1 MSNIPELQMRP
12 IVLLTN
18 PIHPAVHAFLETRV
32 DVRVAPATDPETLR
46 KSAVDAS
53 VIIVRTQ
60 LPEALFSESPRLRGV
75 VRHGAGTD
83 MIPIEAASRNGIAV
97 ANAPKANATSVS
109 EYVVGQMI
117 TLLHRLNRI
126 DKTLRTDG
134 WNAAKK
140 LADEKTEAA
149 EKVVGIIGVGAI
161 GAEVARICHE
171 GLRMRVIGVRRSS
184 TGMPPHVT
192 PVSLDEVFAQ
202 ADILVLACPLN
213 DSTRGLVDAARLAT
227 MKPGAFLINVARGAV
242 IDEAALINA
251 LREERLAGA
260 ALDVF
265 QEQPL
270 AEASPLH
277 AMPNVILSSH
287 IAGITDES
295 MHRMGQLAAEQT
307 LALIDGHLPQYLV
320 NTEAQA
326 AILARLALLG
336 NS

>member
-1 MSNIPELQMRP
+1 MRP

-18 PIHPAVHAFLETRV
+18 PIHPAVHAYLEARV
-32 DVRVAPATDPETLR
+32 EVRVAPATDLDTL
-46 KSAVDAS
+46 KQSAIDAS
-53 VIIVRTQ
+53 VIIVRSP
-60 LPEALFSESPRLRGV
+60 LPEALFSASPRLRGV

-83 MIPIEAASRNGIAV
+83 MIPIDAASRNGIAV
-97 ANAPKANATSVS
+97 ANAPKANATSVA
-109 EYVVGQMI
+109 EYVIGQMI

-171 GLRMRVIGVRRSS
+171 GLRMRVVGVRRS
-184 TGMPPHVT
+184 GANMPPHVA
-192 PVSLDEVFAQ
+192 PVELEEVFAQ

-213 DSTRGLVDAARLAT
+213 DSTRGLVNAARLAN
-227 MKPGAFLINVARGAV
+227 MKPDAFLINVARGAV
-242 IDEAALINA
+242 IDEAALIDA
-251 LREERLAGA
+251 LKENRLAGA

-270 AEASPLH
+270 PETSPLR

-287 IAGITDES
+287 VAGITDES

-307 LALIDGHLPQYLV
+307 LALINGQLPQHLV

-326 AILARLALLG
+326 AILARLTLLG
-336 NS
+336 NT